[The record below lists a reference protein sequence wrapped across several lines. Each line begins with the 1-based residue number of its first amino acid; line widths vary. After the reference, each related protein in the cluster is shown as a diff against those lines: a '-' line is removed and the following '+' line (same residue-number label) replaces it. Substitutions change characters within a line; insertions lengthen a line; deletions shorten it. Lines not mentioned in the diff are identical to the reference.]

1 MESCHNRQLSFF
13 IKILREVKTMADTTK
28 NIKIDAEKVKAIK
41 LYAGDYDIDKVV
53 QTAVDDAIN
62 KLYVKVVP
70 KPVREYIE
78 GTVQPKNI
86 KPAKDG
92 DES

>member
-1 MESCHNRQLSFF
+1 
-13 IKILREVKTMADTTK
+13 MADNVK
-28 NIKIDAEKVKAIK
+28 NIKIDGEKVKAIK
-41 LYAGDYDIDKVV
+41 LYSGNTNIDEVV
-53 QTAVDDAIN
+53 QTAADEAIN

-78 GTVQPKNI
+78 GTVQPKNS
-86 KPAKDG
+86 KPAEKDG

>member
-1 MESCHNRQLSFF
+1 
-13 IKILREVKTMADTTK
+13 MADNVK
-28 NIKIDAEKVKAIK
+28 NIKIDNEKIKAIK
-41 LYAGDYDIDKVV
+41 LYSGDYDIDKVV
-53 QTAVDDAIN
+53 QTAVDEAIT
-62 KLYVKVVP
+62 KIYVKVVP
-70 KPVREYIE
+70 KAVREYIE